1 MSTSTH
7 RIFGLTLFLAF
18 LFTCCFTG
26 LSQTT
31 ATSKSAPNTIKGTVS
46 LKGKGVAGIVVKAIP
61 KNGVEQ
67 RRPQYRGVTDHEG
80 KYTITNI
87 PSGTFQFTPELLD
100 YASAD
105 QSGQTLILT
114 EGEIVEDIDFELTR
128 GAVITGRVTAAGKP
142 LIEQNVIVQRIDSS
156 MSRSIRT
163 DDRGVY
169 RAFGL
174 KAGRYKVYVGQPQT
188 FMGQNSRF
196 NQTFYPATTDLEKA
210 QTIDLAEGAEVK
222 DIDIKVELNEEATD
236 RYSVSG
242 TIVEAGNGR
251 PVSGMRLRLQRTDA
265 RGFQPLNIVAI
276 SDKEGQF
283 KFDEISPGNYTVMI
297 AALSNSVLR
306 TESAAFAVTDGDVTD
321 LAVKAVRRASIFGVL
336 VFEGVQNKLLLPPL
350 GSLFVNGYVVRDG
363 SSEGRFGESAR
374 VGADGS
380 FHITGLSDGV
390 VSFSLGSTVGPMA
403 QGLSIARVERD
414 GIVQSRGLEIKGD
427 ESIIGVRLVLKFVSG
442 VIRGVIKA
450 TNGDFPPGTHFSATL
465 RNPSTDS
472 PRSLKSAMV
481 DSRGRFFIDGL
492 ADGTY
497 EIVVS
502 VTIFGPDT
510 PRKSFTAKQPATIVD
525 GNVSDVV
532 VTIDLSET
540 P

>member
-1 MSTSTH
+1 MS
-7 RIFGLTLFLAF
+7 
-18 LFTCCFTG
+18 
-26 LSQTT
+26 
-31 ATSKSAPNTIKGTVS
+31 K
-46 LKGKGVAGIVVKAIP
+46 
-61 KNGVEQ
+61 
-67 RRPQYRGVTDHEG
+67 
-80 KYTITNI
+80 
-87 PSGTFQFTPELLD
+87 
-100 YASAD
+100 
-105 QSGQTLILT
+105 
-114 EGEIVEDIDFELTR
+114 
-128 GAVITGRVTAAGKP
+128 
-142 LIEQNVIVQRIDSS
+142 
-156 MSRSIRT
+156 SIRT

-188 FMGQNSRF
+188 FMGQSSRF
-196 NQTFYPATTDLEKA
+196 NQTFYPATTDHEKA
-210 QTIDLAEGAEVK
+210 QTIDLTEGAEVK

-242 TIVEAGNGR
+242 TIIEAGNGR

-297 AALSNSVLR
+297 APLSNSVLR
-306 TESAAFAVTDGDVTD
+306 TESSAFAVTDGDVTD

-380 FHITGLSDGV
+380 FHMTGLSDGV

-403 QGLSIARVERD
+403 QGLSVARVERD

-427 ESIIGVRLVLKFVSG
+427 ESITGVRLVLKFLSG
-442 VIRGVIKA
+442 VIRGAIKA
-450 TNGDFPPGTHFSATL
+450 TNGDFPPGTHFSAAL

-472 PRSLKSAMV
+472 PGSLKSAMV

-502 VTIFGPDT
+502 VTIFGPDI
-510 PRKSFTAKQPATIVD
+510 PHKSFTAKQPATILD

-532 VTIDLSET
+532 VTIDLSQT